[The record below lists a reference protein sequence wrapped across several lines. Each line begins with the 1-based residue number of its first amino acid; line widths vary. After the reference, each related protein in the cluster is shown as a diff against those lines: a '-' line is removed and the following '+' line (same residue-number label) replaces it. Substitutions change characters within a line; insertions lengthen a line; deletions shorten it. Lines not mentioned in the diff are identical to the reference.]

1 MQLVSRTVSNL
12 RACLVLLSITRFW
25 TRPKLTPKPD
35 SERAYL
41 QRVES
46 STTMADTNIP
56 EGPPPGLF
64 FAGSDDEDEQ
74 EGAAMAL
81 DDGPQP
87 SDENLNSSP
96 SSPQTPRTS
105 SSRSSLPREQLF
117 LASSD
122 DENDA
127 YAPTASPSKN
137 RPPMDENN
145 SDIEILDESDISRMA
160 GASKSSSSSRAT
172 PLSPTPK
179 KEPAQR
185 ALPKKRRLSV
195 EEQAP
200 LPQAITR
207 FQPTYL
213 GEVVVPNA
221 WSNVSGKGY
230 VKLNESI
237 LVQREQE
244 DDHRLSTSKS
254 KASNGASVKKKA
266 DGKKQLTLATM
277 LKSQP
282 QKSTKKKK
290 TDTIVR
296 LVNKKGFGT
305 CP

>member
-1 MQLVSRTVSNL
+1 
-12 RACLVLLSITRFW
+12 
-25 TRPKLTPKPD
+25 
-35 SERAYL
+35 
-41 QRVES
+41 
-46 STTMADTNIP
+46 MADTNIP

-137 RPPMDENN
+137 RPPMDEN